1 MILGHKGASAT
12 HCCVWC
18 QSKRADQIKPPS
30 PSNRQWKS
38 KTDVTNIQGSIS
50 HLTQTN
56 EALQLSQ
63 KRLGLLQ
70 TGFDRLNM
78 PTMHINLGPTF
89 VILTAI
95 MRIIKENYGDNNNM
109 NEYNATLKSKH
120 RAEIDLHNHQQ
131 SLLLL
136 EEMSNESMYDDTF
149 TESLD
154 DKIDRLKREIINL
167 QNKLESA
174 TTAFEN
180 IKNQVAT
187 NNGHAKIL
195 ALYRQLKIAPW
206 DVKQGSMTGVAGKK
220 FLAKHDIV
228 LDELKKCDLECYKL
242 CKPLCMRLQFWCT
255 VTLSKNLIPFRY
267 ICYNLVFTFI
277 FLFSLYY
284 IFLAIGRIQI

>member
-267 ICYNLVFTFI
+267 ICYNLWCLHLYFYFLYII
-277 FLFSLYY
+277 FS
-284 IFLAIGRIQI
+284 